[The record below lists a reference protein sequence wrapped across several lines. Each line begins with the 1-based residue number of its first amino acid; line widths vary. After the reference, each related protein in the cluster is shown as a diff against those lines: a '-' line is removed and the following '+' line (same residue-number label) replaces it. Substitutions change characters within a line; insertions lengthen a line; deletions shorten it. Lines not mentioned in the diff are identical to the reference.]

1 MKMSTPTYIPLL
13 NSIVLGERGGQEL
26 YNVWAAHTA
35 DEEFA
40 DCLRFVAIREGEHAM
55 AFTKRLCELGFAV
68 NESGK
73 GVFKNF
79 AELVECVSSSASD
92 AEKAYLIFKGLD
104 RNLAKVSPS
113 ASDAE
118 KVDNL
123 FCNLFAPSAEGAL
136 DAFAK
141 FFADNT
147 IDPQTGELLGRYIAE
162 ERDSGR
168 RLATTLRKNVNR
180 KNHSEVAGLKAE
192 IDALRAEVA
201 SLRNQGNHSRRA
213 AA

>member
-1 MKMSTPTYIPLL
+1 MSTPTYIPLL
-13 NSIVLGERGGQEL
+13 NSIVLGERGGHEL
-26 YNVWAAHTA
+26 YNLWADHTS

-68 NESGK
+68 NNEGK
-73 GVFKNF
+73 GGFKNLD
-79 AELVECVSSSASD
+79 ELRECVSSSASD
-92 AEKAYLIFKGLD
+92 AEKAYLVFKGID

-118 KVDNL
+118 KADNL
-123 FCNLFAPSAEGAL
+123 FCHLFGAPSDSG

-141 FFADNT
+141 FFSDNT
-147 IDPQTGELLGRYIAE
+147 IDPETGALLGRYIAE

-168 RLATTLRKNVNR
+168 RIATTLRKNVNR
-180 KNHSEVAGLKAE
+180 KGATEAV
-192 IDALRAEVA
+192 DLRAEIKA
-201 SLRNQGNHSRRA
+201 LRDELAALRNQGRHPRNA
-213 AA
+213 A